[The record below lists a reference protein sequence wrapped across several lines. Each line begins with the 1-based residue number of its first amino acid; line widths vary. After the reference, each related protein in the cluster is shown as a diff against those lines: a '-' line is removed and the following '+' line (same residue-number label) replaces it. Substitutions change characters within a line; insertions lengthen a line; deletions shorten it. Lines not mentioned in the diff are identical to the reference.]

1 MHGELRECRVK
12 AIARE
17 ARWLLPPAGSGRRST
32 GPGPSGVAV
41 ERCWCRRRRKRSCGS
56 PLFWRHE
63 PRGALPRFWPVNQL
77 AAIHGSKR
85 PSSSMHAHDSWRSS
99 SKGRLRDYA
108 MSNYFRANGIRKLLF
123 L

>member
-1 MHGELRECRVK
+1 PETTAGGDAPGAQAVVLGAAPAMHGELRECRVK

-56 PLFWRHE
+56 PLFRRHE

-85 PSSSMHAHDSWRSS
+85 
-99 SKGRLRDYA
+99 
-108 MSNYFRANGIRKLLF
+108 
-123 L
+123 